1 MAWPEDALSQDERI
15 VTSFR
20 QHWKLLVIPIGWFI
34 LAMVIITFV
43 LTRGWWNAAEW
54 VIVLTVVGAG
64 VWFIVRPVVSW
75 ATTRYVLT
83 THRLITR
90 KGLVAKSGVEIPLER
105 ITNVNFSQT
114 VFERMLGAGDLLVES
129 AGAGGQSKFTNI
141 PHPDDFAALLY
152 KVREERTV
160 ALQGRPQ
167 AAAAPAPAPTP
178 APEAPA
184 DATERLQRLKQLHID
199 GVLTDA
205 EYEEKRAKLVEEI

>member
-1 MAWPEDALSQDERI
+1 MPWPEDALTDDETI

-20 QHWKLLVIPIGWFI
+20 QHWKLLIIPLGWFV
-34 LAMVIITFV
+34 LAMAILIFV
-43 LTRGWWNAAEW
+43 LTRDWWKAAEW
-54 VIVLTVVGAG
+54 MIIVVVVGAG
-64 VWFIVRPVVSW
+64 IWFIVRPVVSW

-90 KGLVAKSGVEIPLER
+90 KGLLAKSGVEIPLER

-114 VFERMLGAGDLLVES
+114 MFERMLGAGDLLVES
-129 AGAGGQSKFTNI
+129 AGMGGQSKFSNI

-160 ALQGRPQ
+160 ALQGGSHATP
-167 AAAAPAPAPTP
+167 AAV
-178 APEAPA
+178 APEAPS
-184 DATERLQRLKQLHID
+184 DATERLQRLKQLHTD

-205 EYEEKRAKLVEEI
+205 EYEEKRAKLVGEI